1 MLHRILIDKLLKV
14 YEWSIIE
21 HVLQD
26 KHKVILIPIQT
37 LHAYLLKY
45 TCNLWKSQKRLNSQN
60 RDERSEKRLLLCK
73 PNFFEFYWPKT

>member
-45 TCNLWKSQKRLNSQN
+45 TCSVWKSQKRLILQN
-60 RDERSEKRLLLCK
+60 YDERAKWDMFTCM
-73 PNFFEFYWPKT
+73 